1 MKHPF
6 PKQGK
11 ESSREANLK
20 SIKMRQLFS
29 IEVQKIDWNIYKSG
43 LPVTNQE
50 ETKCWLKMNQAER
63 RVFLFLFAIKTL
75 TANTTEGIVNQS

>member
-1 MKHPF
+1 MIGTF
-6 PKQGK
+6 TSQ
-11 ESSREANLK
+11 
-20 SIKMRQLFS
+20 
-29 IEVQKIDWNIYKSG
+29 G